1 MKSST
6 IVRASVAVVAS
17 AAFLWTLALSASP
30 QLHERI
36 HPDANQI
43 EHTCAA
49 TFIASGNYHHAPA
62 GALLIRAPVPINGFN
77 VPELSPRFVWP
88 VFLVASV
95 FEHAPPANS

>member
-6 IVRASVAVVAS
+6 MIRASVAVLAS
-17 AAFLWTLALSASP
+17 AAFLWTLTLSASP

-43 EHTCAA
+43 EHACAA
-49 TFIASGNYHHAPA
+49 TFVASGNYDHTPV
-62 GALLIRAPVPINGFN
+62 ALLIMAPVPLGAYDISA
-77 VPELSPRFVWP
+77 LSPRWIQP
-88 VFLVASV
+88 VFLIAAV

>member
-6 IVRASVAVVAS
+6 IVRASVAILAS
-17 AAFLWTLALSASP
+17 TAFLWALVLSASP

-36 HPDANQI
+36 HPDANQV

-49 TFIASGNYHHAPA
+49 TFVASGNYHHAPT
-62 GALLIRAPVPINGFN
+62 ALLIMAPVPLGAFDI
-77 VPELSPRFVWP
+77 PTLSPRWIQP
-88 VFLVASV
+88 VFLAAAV

>member
-6 IVRASVAVVAS
+6 ITRASVAILAS
-17 AAFLWTLALSASP
+17 AAFLWTLTVSASP

-49 TFIASGNYHHAPA
+49 TFVASGNYDHAPT
-62 GALLIRAPVPINGFN
+62 ALLIRAPVPLGDFDI
-77 VPELSPRFVWP
+77 PALSPRWIQP
-88 VFLVASV
+88 IFLVASV

>member
-6 IVRASVAVVAS
+6 IFRASVAILAS
-17 AAFLWTLALSASP
+17 AAFLWTLALGASS

-36 HPDANQI
+36 HPDAHQV

-49 TFIASGNYHHAPA
+49 TFVASGNYHHSPA
-62 GALLIRAPVPINGFN
+62 NALLIRAPVPLGEFDI
-77 VPELSPRFVWP
+77 PALSPRWIQP

>member
-6 IVRASVAVVAS
+6 IVRASVALIAS

-36 HPDANQI
+36 HPDAHQV

-49 TFIASGNYHHAPA
+49 TFVASGSYDHAPV
-62 GALLIRAPVPINGFN
+62 ALLIRAPVPLGEFDI
-77 VPELSPRFVWP
+77 PTLSPRWIQP
-88 VFLVASV
+88 VFLVAAV